1 MAWPRR
7 NVPILLLGA
16 ALLASGALLLAL
28 GAGLTFFQDT
38 WAFLMHRREFDVEA
52 FLAPHNEHIVLIPV
66 AIHKLLL
73 ALFGMTSA
81 ASERVVL
88 TALLLA
94 TAVLFFV
101 YARRRLGPW
110 AALILTVPL
119 LFLGPAW
126 QVLLWPFE
134 IGYVGALLFG
144 IAMLLALDR
153 EDERADRAACA
164 FLVVSIAFST
174 LGLAFAVGAAVE
186 VLLRRRERGLR
197 RAYVVAVPLL
207 LYLGWYLGW
216 GREAESHVTLENVLS
231 SPAFAFDGLAS
242 SLDSLVG
249 LSTVPVEGSGA
260 PTWGRPLLVVAIA
273 LAIWRVWRG
282 SPLSR
287 WLWPVLAIAATFWF
301 LAAFNQI
308 PGREAYASR
317 YMYAG
322 GLMLL
327 LIVVELLRGVRIPR
341 PALIAAGV
349 VVVLAAI
356 PNTIKLEEGE
366 DWLREQTVL
375 TRADLAAIEIAR
387 RTVDPGFHLTLE
399 VAGTSALIDIQAGN
413 YLEAAEEHG
422 SPAYTQAE
430 LAAAPEEG
438 REQADI
444 VLSQALPLGTESG
457 VEAGGSRAGC
467 ATVPP
472 GDDEQEV
479 PLDLRPGVT
488 RIEVPPGEDAELSLR
503 RYATDEFP
511 VPTEDAPAGE
521 VTVLE
526 IPADESTR
534 PWRMEV
540 EADRPVRVCPG

>member
-7 NVPILLLGA
+7 NAPILLLGV
-16 ALLASGALLLAL
+16 ALLAAGTLLLAL
-28 GAGLTFFQDT
+28 GSGLTFFQDT
-38 WAFLMHRREFDVEA
+38 WAFLMDRRAFDAHA
-52 FLAPHNEHIVLIPV
+52 FLAPHNEHIVLVPV
-66 AIHKLLL
+66 AIQKLLL

-94 TAVLFFV
+94 TAVLLFAYV
-101 YARRRLGPW
+101 RRRLGPW
-110 AALILTVPL
+110 PALLAAVLV

-153 EDERADRAACA
+153 EDERGDLAACA
-164 FLVVSIAFST
+164 FLVVAVGFST
-174 LGLAFAVGAAVE
+174 LGLVFAAAAAVD
-186 VLLRRRERGLR
+186 VLLARRERGLR
-197 RAYVVAVPLL
+197 RAYLVAVPLL
-207 LYLGWYLGW
+207 LYLAWYAGW
-216 GREAESHVTLENVLS
+216 GHTAESHVTADNVLR
-231 SPAFAFDGLAS
+231 SPVFVFDGLSS
-242 SLDSLVG
+242 SLAALLALGGAGIDR
-249 LSTVPVEGSGA
+249 EGV
-260 PTWGRPLLVVAIA
+260 PLLGRLLLGVLVVGFAVA
-273 LAIWRVWRG
+273 AARGWRPSAGVL
-282 SPLSR
+282 PVATANAVF
-287 WLWPVLAIAATFWF
+287 WL

-322 GLMLL
+322 GVLL
-327 LIVVELLRGVRIPR
+327 LLLAASLLRGVRIGR
-341 PALIAAGV
+341 PALAVGGAVAAV
-349 VVVLAAI
+349 AVAL
-356 PNTIKLEEGE
+356 NTITLVDGR

-375 TRADLAAIEIAR
+375 TRSDLAAIEIAR
-387 RTVDPGFHLTLE
+387 ATVDPQFALLPAI
-399 VAGTSALIDIQAGN
+399 AGTSSLIDIEAGK
-413 YLEAAEEHG
+413 YLEAASEYG

-430 LAAAPEEG
+430 LAAAPEQG

-444 VLSQALPLGTESG
+444 VLSQALPLATESG

-472 GDDEQEV
+472 GDDEREV

-488 RIEVPPGEDAELSLR
+488 RIEVPPGDDAEVSLR
-503 RYATDEFP
+503 RYADDDFP
-511 VPTEDAPAGE
+511 VPTEGAPAGE

-526 IPADESTR
+526 IPADESSR

-540 EADRPVRVCPG
+540 EADQPVRVCPG

>member
-1 MAWPRR
+1 MTWPRR
-7 NVPILLLGA
+7 NAPILLLGV
-16 ALLASGALLLAL
+16 ALVASAALLLAL
-28 GAGLTFFQDT
+28 GSGLTFFQDT
-38 WAFLMHRREFDVEA
+38 WAFLMHRRELDVEA

-66 AIHKLLL
+66 AIQKLLL

-101 YARRRLGPW
+101 WVRRRLGPW
-110 AALILTVPL
+110 PALIATVPL

-153 EDERADRAACA
+153 EDERGDLAACA

-174 LGLAFAVGAAVE
+174 LGLTFAVGAAVQ

-197 RAYVVAVPLL
+197 RAYVVAAPLL
-207 LYLGWYLGW
+207 LYLAWYLGW
-216 GREAESHVTLENVLS
+216 GHEAESQVTLGNVLS
-231 SPAFAFDGLAS
+231 SPVFVFDGLAS
-242 SLDSLVG
+242 SLDSLLG
-249 LSTVPVEGSGA
+249 LSTVPIEGPGA
-260 PTWGRPLLVVAIA
+260 PTWGRPLLVVALA
-273 LAIWRVWRG
+273 LAVWRVWRG
-282 SPLSR
+282 PPLSS
-287 WLWPVLAIAATFWF
+287 WLWPALAIAGSFWF

-322 GLMLL
+322 GLLL
-327 LIVVELLRGVRIPR
+327 LLVAVELLRGVRIPR
-341 PALIAAGV
+341 PALIAAGA

-356 PNTIKLEEGE
+356 PNVIKLEQGE

-375 TRADLAAIEIAR
+375 ARADLAAIEIAR
-387 RTVDPGFHLTLE
+387 QTVDPGFHLSLE
-399 VAGTSALIDIQAGN
+399 VAGTSALVDIQAGN

-438 REQADI
+438 RERADI
-444 VLSQALPLGTESG
+444 VLSQALPLSIESG

-472 GDDEQEV
+472 GDDEEV
-479 PLDLRPGVT
+479 PLPLYPGVT
-488 RIEVPPGEDAELSLR
+488 RIEVPPGEEADFDLR
-503 RYATDEFP
+503 RFAPDDFT
-511 VPTEDAPAGE
+511 VPTAGAPGGE
-521 VTVLE
+521 VTLLE
-526 IPADESTR
+526 IPADESSR

-540 EADRPVRVCPG
+540 TAEQPVRVCPG

>member
-1 MAWPRR
+1 MTWPRR
-7 NVPILLLGA
+7 NAPILLLGV
-16 ALLASGALLLAL
+16 ALVASAALLLAL
-28 GAGLTFFQDT
+28 GSGLTFFQDT

-52 FLAPHNEHIVLIPV
+52 FLAPHNEHIVLVPV
-66 AIHKLLL
+66 AIQKLLL

-81 ASERVVL
+81 TSERVVL
-88 TALLLA
+88 TALLLV

-101 YARRRLGPW
+101 WTRRRLGPW
-110 AALILTVPL
+110 AALIATVPL

-134 IGYVGALLFG
+134 MGYVGALLFG
-144 IAMLLALDR
+144 VAMLLALDR
-153 EDERADRAACA
+153 EDARGDLAACA

-174 LGLAFAVGAAVE
+174 LGLTFAVGAAVAL
-186 VLLRRRERGLR
+186 LLRRRERGLR
-197 RAYVVAVPLL
+197 RAYVVAVPLAFYL
-207 LYLGWYLGW
+207 LWYLGW
-216 GREAESHVTLENVLS
+216 GHEAESQVTLGNVLD
-231 SPAFAFDGLAS
+231 SPGFVFDGLAS

-249 LSTVPVEGSGA
+249 LSTVPIEGPGA
-260 PTWGRPLLVVAIA
+260 PTWGRPLLAIA
-273 LAIWRVWRG
+273 IVLAIWRVRRG
-282 SPLSR
+282 PPLSSGF
-287 WLWPVLAIAATFWF
+287 WPVLAITGSFWF

-322 GLMLL
+322 GLLL
-327 LIVVELLRGVRIPR
+327 LLVVVELLRGVRIPR
-341 PALIAAGV
+341 GALIAAGAV
-349 VVVLAAI
+349 VALAAI
-356 PNTIKLEEGE
+356 PNTIVLEEGE

-375 TRADLAAIEIAR
+375 TRSDLAAIEIAR
-387 RTVDPGFHLTLE
+387 QTVDPGFQLTLE
-399 VAGTSALIDIQAGN
+399 VAGTSALVDIEAGN

-430 LAAAPEEG
+430 LAAAPEDG

-444 VLSQALPLGTESG
+444 VLSQALPLATESD

-472 GDDEQEV
+472 GEHEV
-479 PLDLRPGVT
+479 PLPLGPGLT
-488 RIEVPPGEDAELSLR
+488 RIEVPPGEDAELDLR

-511 VPTEDAPAGE
+511 VPTNGAPAGA
-521 VTVLE
+521 VTLLE
-526 IPADESTR
+526 IPADESSR

-540 EADRPVRVCPG
+540 DADQPVRVCPG

>member
-7 NVPILLLGA
+7 NAPILLLGV
-16 ALLASGALLLAL
+16 ALVASGALLLAL
-28 GAGLTFFQDT
+28 GSGLTFFQDT
-38 WAFLMHRREFDVEA
+38 WAFLMHRRDFDVEA
-52 FLAPHNEHIVLIPV
+52 FLAPHNEHIVLLPV
-66 AIHKLLL
+66 AIQKLLL

-94 TAVLFFV
+94 TAVLLFV
-101 YARRRLGPW
+101 WARRRLGPW
-110 AALILTVPL
+110 PALIATVPV

-134 IGYVGALLFG
+134 MGYVGALLFG
-144 IAMLLALDR
+144 LAMLLALDR
-153 EDERADRAACA
+153 GDERGDRAACA

-207 LYLGWYLGW
+207 LFLVWYLGW

-231 SPAFAFDGLAS
+231 SPGFVFDGLAS

-249 LSTVPVEGSGA
+249 LSAVPIEGPGA

-282 SPLSR
+282 PPLSS

-327 LIVVELLRGVRIPR
+327 LIVVELLRGVRIPQ
-341 PALIAAGV
+341 PALIAAGI

-375 TRADLAAIEIAR
+375 TRSDLAAIEIAR
-387 RTVDPGFHLTLE
+387 RTVAPGFHLTLE

-457 VEAGGSRAGC
+457 VETGGSRAGC
-467 ATVPP
+467 APVPP
-472 GDDEQEV
+472 GEDEVEV
-479 PLDLRPGVT
+479 PLDLGPGLT
-488 RIEVPPGEDAELSLR
+488 RIEAPPGEDAELSLR

-540 EADRPVRVCPG
+540 DADQPVRVCPG

>member
-1 MAWPRR
+1 
-7 NVPILLLGA
+7 
-16 ALLASGALLLAL
+16 
-28 GAGLTFFQDT
+28 
-38 WAFLMHRREFDVEA
+38 MHRRDFDVEA

-66 AIHKLLL
+66 AIQKLLL

-88 TALLLA
+88 TALLLV

-101 YARRRLGPW
+101 WVRRRLGPW
-110 AALILTVPL
+110 PALIATVPL

-153 EDERADRAACA
+153 EDERGDLAACG

-174 LGLAFAVGAAVE
+174 LGLTFAVGAAVA

-197 RAYVVAVPLL
+197 RAYVVALPLL

-216 GREAESHVTLENVLS
+216 GREAESHVTLENVLN
-231 SPAFAFDGLAS
+231 SPGFVFDGLAS

-249 LSTVPVEGSGA
+249 LSTVPIEGPGA
-260 PTWGRPLLVVAIA
+260 PTWGRPLLVVALA

-282 SPLSR
+282 PPLSR
-287 WLWPVLAIAATFWF
+287 WLWPVLAIAGSFWF

-375 TRADLAAIEIAR
+375 TRSDLAAIEIAR

-444 VLSQALPLGTESG
+444 VLSQALPLSTESG

-488 RIEVPPGEDAELSLR
+488 RIEVPPGEDAELNLR
-503 RYATDEFP
+503 RFATDEFP
-511 VPTEDAPAGE
+511 IPTEDAPAGE